1 MREGDKF
8 QGGFVMK
15 GKKFLVK
22 IGAVVL
28 LIVMIGGIVVSVKE
42 KKESENAIHIVQD
55 GRFNVNKD
63 ATFGLAIDQYL
74 VETKW
79 SSYENNDGR
88 IVQIIGKKR
97 DVTKEHTYTYELNYL
112 VDRKNNT
119 YTLYS
124 AYKDG
129 IKMNAVEEL
138 ILKIKAFDLCD
149 VDLKLDEEN
158 NQ

>member
-1 MREGDKF
+1 
-8 QGGFVMK
+8 MK
-15 GKKFLVK
+15 GKVKKFLIK
-22 IGAVVL
+22 IGAIVL
-28 LIVMIGGIVVSVKE
+28 LVVTICGVVVSVRE
-42 KKESENAIHIVQD
+42 KKESESAIHIVQS

-63 ATFGLAIDQYL
+63 ANFGLAIDQYL

-88 IVQIIGKKR
+88 IVQVIGKRR
-97 DVTKEHTYTYELNYL
+97 DVTLDHTYTYELNYL
-112 VDRKNNT
+112 VDRKNNS

-129 IKMNAVEEL
+129 IKMNALEEL
-138 ILKIKAFDLCD
+138 ILKVRAFDLCD

>member
-1 MREGDKF
+1 
-8 QGGFVMK
+8 MK

-22 IGAVVL
+22 IGVVL
-28 LIVMIGGIVVSVKE
+28 LLVVTIGGVVVSIKE

-55 GRFNVNKD
+55 GRFNVNPE

-74 VETKW
+74 VDAKW
-79 SSYENNDGR
+79 SSYTNNDGR

-97 DVTKEHTYTYELNYL
+97 DANVDHTYTYELNYL

-129 IKMNAVEEL
+129 IKMNEIEEL

-149 VDLKLDEEN
+149 ADMKTDEEN
-158 NQ
+158 N

>member
-1 MREGDKF
+1 
-8 QGGFVMK
+8 MK
-15 GKKFLVK
+15 VKKFLIKV
-22 IGAVVL
+22 GMVVL
-28 LIVMIGGIVVSVKE
+28 LVIMVGGAIVSIKE

-55 GRFNVNKD
+55 RRFNVNKD

-74 VETKW
+74 IETNW
-79 SSYENNDGR
+79 SSYTNNDGR
-88 IVQIIGKKR
+88 IVQIIGKRR
-97 DVTKEHTYTYELNYL
+97 DANVDHTYTYELNYL

-158 NQ
+158 N

>member
-1 MREGDKF
+1 
-8 QGGFVMK
+8 MK
-15 GKKFLVK
+15 GKVKKFLIKV
-22 IGAVVL
+22 ATVVL
-28 LIVMIGGIVVSVKE
+28 LVVTIGGVVVSIKE
-42 KKESENAIHIVQD
+42 KKESESAIHIVQD
-55 GRFNVNKD
+55 GRFNVNPD

-74 VETKW
+74 METKW

-88 IVQIIGKKR
+88 IVQVIGKKR
-97 DVTKEHTYTYELNYL
+97 DANVDHTYTYELNYL

-149 VDLKLDEEN
+149 VDMKTDEEN
-158 NQ
+158 N

>member
-1 MREGDKF
+1 
-8 QGGFVMK
+8 MK
-15 GKKFLVK
+15 GKVKKFLVK
-22 IGAVVL
+22 IAAVVL
-28 LIVMIGGIVVSVKE
+28 LVVTMGGVVVSIKE
-42 KKESENAIHIVQD
+42 KKESESAIHIVQD
-55 GRFNVNKD
+55 GKFNVNPD

-74 VETKW
+74 METKW

-88 IVQIIGKKR
+88 IVQVIGKKR
-97 DVTKEHTYTYELNYL
+97 DANVDHTYTYELNYL

-129 IKMNAVEEL
+129 IKMNEVEEL

-149 VDLKLDEEN
+149 IDIKTDEKK
-158 NQ
+158 

>member
-1 MREGDKF
+1 
-8 QGGFVMK
+8 MK
-15 GKKFLVK
+15 GKVKKFLVK
-22 IGAVVL
+22 VGVVVL
-28 LIVMIGGIVVSVKE
+28 LVVTIGGIVVSVRE

-55 GRFNVNKD
+55 GKFNVNPE

-74 VETKW
+74 VEAKW

-97 DVTKEHTYTYELNYL
+97 DANVDHTYTYELNYL

-149 VDLKLDEEN
+149 VDIKTDEEN
-158 NQ
+158 N

>member
-1 MREGDKF
+1 
-8 QGGFVMK
+8 MK

-22 IGAVVL
+22 IGTVVL
-28 LIVMIGGIVVSVKE
+28 LVIMVGGTIVSIKE
-42 KKESENAIHIVQD
+42 KKESESAIHIVQD
-55 GRFNVNKD
+55 GRFNVNPD

-74 VETKW
+74 METKW

-88 IVQIIGKKR
+88 IVQVIGKKR
-97 DVTKEHTYTYELNYL
+97 DANVDHTYTYELNYL
-112 VDRKNNT
+112 VDRKNNS

-129 IKMNAVEEL
+129 IKMNEVEEL

-149 VDLKLDEEN
+149 VDIK
-158 NQ
+158 

>member
-1 MREGDKF
+1 
-8 QGGFVMK
+8 MK
-15 GKKFLVK
+15 VKKFLIK
-22 IGAVVL
+22 IAAVVL
-28 LIVMIGGIVVSVKE
+28 LVVTIGGVIISIKE
-42 KKESENAIHIVQD
+42 KKESENAIHIVQN
-55 GRFNVNKD
+55 GKFNVNKD
-63 ATFGLAIDQYL
+63 ANFGLAIDQYL

-88 IVQIIGKKR
+88 IVQVIGKRR
-97 DVTKEHTYTYELNYL
+97 DVTLDHTYVYELNYL
-112 VDRKNNT
+112 IDRKNNT

>member
-1 MREGDKF
+1 
-8 QGGFVMK
+8 MK
-15 GKKFLVK
+15 VKKFLIK
-22 IGAVVL
+22 IGAVL
-28 LIVMIGGIVVSVKE
+28 LLVVTIGGVVVSIKE

-55 GRFNVNKD
+55 GRFNVNPEV
-63 ATFGLAIDQYL
+63 TFSQAIDQYL
-74 VETKW
+74 VEAKW

-97 DVTKEHTYTYELNYL
+97 DANVDHTYTYELNYL

-129 IKMNAVEEL
+129 IKMNEVEEL

-149 VDLKLDEEN
+149 VDMKTDEEN
-158 NQ
+158 N

>member
-1 MREGDKF
+1 
-8 QGGFVMK
+8 MK
-15 GKKFLVK
+15 GKVKKFLIKV
-22 IGAVVL
+22 GTVML
-28 LIVMIGGIVVSVKE
+28 LIVTIGGVIISIKE
-42 KKESENAIHIVQD
+42 KKESESAIHIVQN
-55 GRFNVNKD
+55 GKFNVNPD
-63 ATFGLAIDQYL
+63 VTFGLAIDQYL
-74 VETKW
+74 VETNW
-79 SSYENNDGR
+79 ASYENNDGR
-88 IVQIIGKKR
+88 IVQVIGKKR
-97 DVTKEHTYTYELNYL
+97 DANVDHTYTYELNYL

-149 VDLKLDEEN
+149 VDVKLDEEN

>member
-1 MREGDKF
+1 
-8 QGGFVMK
+8 MK
-15 GKKFLVK
+15 GKVKKFLIK
-22 IGAVVL
+22 IGAVL
-28 LIVMIGGIVVSVKE
+28 LLVVTIGGVVVSIKE

-55 GRFNVNKD
+55 GRFNVNPE

-74 VETKW
+74 VDAKW
-79 SSYENNDGR
+79 SSYTNNDGR
-88 IVQIIGKKR
+88 IVQVIGKKR
-97 DVTKEHTYTYELNYL
+97 DANVDHTYTYELNYII
-112 VDRKNNT
+112 DRKNNT

-149 VDLKLDEEN
+149 VDMKADEK
-158 NQ
+158 

>member
-1 MREGDKF
+1 
-8 QGGFVMK
+8 MK
-15 GKKFLVK
+15 GKFKKFLVK
-22 IGAVVL
+22 IGTIVL
-28 LIVMIGGIVVSVKE
+28 LVVTIGGVVVSIKE

-55 GRFNVNKD
+55 GRFNVNPE

-79 SSYENNDGR
+79 SSYTNNDGR
-88 IVQIIGKKR
+88 IVQIIGKRR
-97 DVTKEHTYTYELNYL
+97 DVTKDHTYVYELNYL
-112 VDRKNNT
+112 VDKKNNT

-129 IKMNAVEEL
+129 IKMNEIEEL

-149 VDLKLDEEN
+149 VDIKTDEEN
-158 NQ
+158 N

>member
-1 MREGDKF
+1 
-8 QGGFVMK
+8 MK
-15 GKKFLVK
+15 GKVKKFLIK

-28 LIVMIGGIVVSVKE
+28 LVIMVGGVIVSIKE
-42 KKESENAIHIVQD
+42 KKESENAIHIVQN
-55 GRFNVNKD
+55 GKFNVNKD
-63 ATFGLAIDQYL
+63 ANFGLAIDQYL
-74 VETKW
+74 VDAKW
-79 SSYENNDGR
+79 SSYTNNDGR
-88 IVQIIGKKR
+88 IVQIIGKRR
-97 DVTKEHTYTYELNYL
+97 DANVDHTYTYELNYII
-112 VDRKNNT
+112 DRKNNT

>member
-1 MREGDKF
+1 M
-8 QGGFVMK
+8 QV
-15 GKKFLVK
+15 KKFLIK
-22 IGAVVL
+22 IGMVVL
-28 LIVMIGGIVVSVKE
+28 LVVTVGGVVVSIKE
-42 KKESENAIHIVQD
+42 KKESENAIHIVQS
-55 GRFNVNKD
+55 GKFNVNPE
-63 ATFGLAIDQYL
+63 ANFGLAIDQYL

-79 SSYENNDGR
+79 TSYENNDGR

-97 DVTKEHTYTYELNYL
+97 DVTSDHTYTYELNYL

-149 VDLKLDEEN
+149 VDLKLDEEK
-158 NQ
+158 

>member
-1 MREGDKF
+1 
-8 QGGFVMK
+8 MK
-15 GKKFLVK
+15 SKVKKFLVK
-22 IGAVVL
+22 IGAIVL
-28 LIVMIGGIVVSVKE
+28 LVVTIGGVVVSIKE
-42 KKESENAIHIVQD
+42 KKESENAIHIVQN
-55 GRFNVNKD
+55 GKFNVNRD
-63 ATFGLAIDQYL
+63 ANFGLAIDQYL

-88 IVQIIGKKR
+88 IVQVIGKKR
-97 DVTKEHTYTYELNYL
+97 DVTLDHTYVYELNYL

-129 IKMNAVEEL
+129 IKMNEIEEL

-149 VDLKLDEEN
+149 VDIKTDEEN
-158 NQ
+158 N